1 MTMATIDFITREDL
15 ENFKQELLSELRR
28 PSFRPSK
35 QEPQKEW
42 LKSYEVRRL
51 LGISSNTLQSL
62 RLNGTLPFTRVGG
75 LIYYAYEDIRKL
87 MENRKK

>member
-15 ENFKQELLSELRR
+15 EKFKQELLSELRR
-28 PSFRPSK
+28 LSLRASK

-42 LKSYEVRRL
+42 LKSYEVRKL

-87 MENRKK
+87 MEEGKA

>member
-1 MTMATIDFITREDL
+1 MATIDFITREDL
-15 ENFKQELLSELRR
+15 EKFKQELLSELRR
-28 PSFRPSK
+28 PSLRASK

-42 LKSYEVRRL
+42 LKSYEVRKL

-87 MENRKK
+87 MEDRKK

>member
-1 MTMATIDFITREDL
+1 MAIIDFITREDL
-15 ENFKQELLSELRR
+15 EQFKQELFAELRR
-28 PSFRPSK
+28 PSLRPSK

-42 LKSYEVRRL
+42 LKSYEVRKL
-51 LGISSNTLQSL
+51 LGISPNTLQSL

-87 MENRKK
+87 MEDRKK